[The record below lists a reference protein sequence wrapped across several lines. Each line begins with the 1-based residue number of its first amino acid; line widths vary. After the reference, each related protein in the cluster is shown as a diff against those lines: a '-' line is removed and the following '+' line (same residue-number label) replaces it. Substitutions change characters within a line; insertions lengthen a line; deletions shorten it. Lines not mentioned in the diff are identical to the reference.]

1 MSKFITVIFWGGET
15 WNRRFNLN
23 IIIFKG
29 IITFRVPLIMK
40 GDTKQQYRTPETT
53 VFKLEVELAIL
64 IGSGSCDPL
73 IPEDI

>member
-1 MSKFITVIFWGGET
+1 
-15 WNRRFNLN
+15 
-23 IIIFKG
+23 
-29 IITFRVPLIMK
+29 MK